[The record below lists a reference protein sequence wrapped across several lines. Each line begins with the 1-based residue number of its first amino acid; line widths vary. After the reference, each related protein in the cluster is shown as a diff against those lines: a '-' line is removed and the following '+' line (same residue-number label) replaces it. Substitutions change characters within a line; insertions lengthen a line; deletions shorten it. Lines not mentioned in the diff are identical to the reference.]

1 MLTQKRDLRSGTP
14 LWLENGLPP
23 IAVAKPSRKSSD
35 VVVVGT
41 GVSGALM
48 TDALLQAGLT
58 VTAVDRR
65 KILSGSTTASTALLQ
80 GELDTPL
87 IELQKKLGLSRAAR
101 VCWHSAQA
109 VQALTDRIHDL
120 GINCDHTIRTSLYL
134 PGNVLDVSD
143 LKKEADARQK
153 IGLRSEF
160 LNRSELK
167 AFAGIN
173 KQGAIAS
180 RGNAEVD
187 PVKLVAGLW
196 RSNIAR
202 GVSLVRDT
210 VVTDLDHSGK
220 QVRLHMKDGSTL
232 DAGHVVFC
240 TGYELMKSA
249 KPKGYKV
256 ISTWVLATKPQKTRL
271 WPSRSLIW
279 EAADPYLYLRTTPEG
294 RIIVGGEDEDFSDET
309 KRDAMLPKKV
319 AAIARKAAKL
329 FPDIDFE
336 PDFSWT
342 GSFGES
348 PTGLPAIGPVKTMPR
363 CFAVLGFGGN
373 GITFSML
380 AAQLVSRQIQGITD
394 PAAELFA
401 L

>member
-14 LWLENGLPP
+14 LWLENGWPR
-23 IAVAKPSRKSSD
+23 ISIAKPGNKNPD

-48 TDALLQAGLT
+48 TDALLQAGFS

-65 KILSGSTTASTALLQ
+65 KILSGSTPASTALLQ

-101 VCWHSAQA
+101 VCWLSAQA

-120 GINCDHTIRTSLYL
+120 GIKCDHATRTSLYL
-134 PGNVLDVSD
+134 PGNVLDVGD
-143 LKKEADARQK
+143 LKKEAEARQK
-153 IGLRSEF
+153 IGLRSNF
-160 LNRSELK
+160 LNRRELK

-173 KQGAIAS
+173 KQGAIVS
-180 RGNAEVD
+180 SGNAEVD

-196 RSNIAR
+196 RSNISR
-202 GVSLVRDT
+202 GATLLRDT
-210 VVTDLDHSGK
+210 EVTDLEHSRTR
-220 QVRLHMKDGSTL
+220 VRLHMKHGPSL
-232 DAGHVVFC
+232 DTGHVVFC
-240 TGYELMKSA
+240 TGYELMKFA

-329 FPDIDFE
+329 FPELDFE
-336 PDFSWT
+336 PDYSWT

-348 PTGLPAIGPVKTMPR
+348 PTGLPAIGPVKNRPR

-380 AAQLVSRQIQGITD
+380 AAQLVSRQIQNIAD